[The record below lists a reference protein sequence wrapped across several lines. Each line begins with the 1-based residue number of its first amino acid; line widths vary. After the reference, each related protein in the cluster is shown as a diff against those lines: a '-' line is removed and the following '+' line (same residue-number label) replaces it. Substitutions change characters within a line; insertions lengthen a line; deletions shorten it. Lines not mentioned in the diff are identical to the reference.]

1 MTRTLVIDARS
12 CPENGSTKCSN
23 DKIAGSRGTQV
34 RKSYSFLLGVLLAL
48 LLADNAGAQTQSLKV
63 VFPSF
68 SGAFTPLWMAH
79 DLGLFVK
86 HGLEVQPVFIE
97 GGSRATQAIVARDI
111 DLGILSGGVI
121 EATLAGAELT
131 FIGTHLKTLVFSL
144 YGPPEIRGVPD
155 LKGKIIGVTRFATPA
170 QYSAILALRKF
181 GLEAD
186 RDVKLLQTGGI
197 PNSLAA
203 MQKGVVHAAVLTAPT
218 TIQARALG
226 YREVA
231 DIASLGIPFI
241 HVGVTLRK
249 ATLRDQPRQVDAF
262 LKGFYEATRL
272 MKSNEAL
279 ANKITGKYTRV
290 QDAERLKETYQSFAK
305 HLALDLQVPRE
316 AIVNMMH
323 FVVATDPRAAK
334 AKPEEF
340 YDNSALQR
348 LEKAGFFKN

>member
-1 MTRTLVIDARS
+1 VI
-12 CPENGSTKCSN
+12 
-23 DKIAGSRGTQV
+23 
-34 RKSYSFLLGVLLAL
+34 KSYLFLIGVILAL
-48 LLADNAGAQTQSLKV
+48 LLPDNAAAQTHPLKV

-68 SGAFTPLWMAH
+68 SGAFTPLWLAH

-86 HGLEVQPVFIE
+86 HGVEVQPVFIE
-97 GGSRATQAIVARDI
+97 GGSRAAQAIVARDI
-111 DLGILSGGVI
+111 DVGILSGGVI

-155 LKGKIIGVTRFATPA
+155 LKGKTIGVTRFATPA

-181 GLEAD
+181 GLEMD

-203 MQKGVVHAAVLTAPT
+203 MQKGVVQAAVLTAPT

-241 HVGVTLRK
+241 HSGVTLRK
-249 ATLRDQPRQVDAF
+249 VTLKDQPKQVDAF
-262 LKGFYEATRL
+262 LKGFHEATRL
-272 MKSNEAL
+272 MKANEAL

-290 QDAERLKETYQSFAK
+290 QDSERLKETYQSFAK
-305 HLALDLQVPRE
+305 HLAPDLLVPRE
-316 AIVNMMH
+316 AVVNMLQ

-348 LEKAGFFKN
+348 LEKTGFFKN

>member
-1 MTRTLVIDARS
+1 VRS
-12 CPENGSTKCSN
+12 LFS
-23 DKIAGSRGTQV
+23 
-34 RKSYSFLLGVLLAL
+34 LLEIVLFSWLASS
-48 LLADNAGAQTQSLKV
+48 AAAQTQPLKV

-68 SGAFTPLWMAH
+68 SGAFTPLWMAQ
-79 DLGLFVK
+79 DLGFFAK
-86 HGLEVQPVFIE
+86 HGVEVQPVFIE
-97 GGSRATQAIVARDI
+97 GGSRATQAIVARDV

-121 EATLAGAELT
+121 EATLAGADLT

-144 YGPPEIRGVPD
+144 YGPAEVRGVPD

-203 MQKGVVHAAVLTAPT
+203 MQKGVVQAAVLTAPT

-226 YREVA
+226 YREVS

-249 ATLRDQPRQVDAF
+249 ATLRDQPRQVEAF
-262 LKGFYEATRL
+262 LKGFHEATRL

-305 HLALDLQVPRE
+305 HLSLDLQVPRE
-316 AIVNMMH
+316 AIVNMMQ
-323 FVVATDPRAAK
+323 FVVATDPRAGK
-334 AKPEEF
+334 AKPEDF

>member
-1 MTRTLVIDARS
+1 M
-12 CPENGSTKCSN
+12 GS
-23 DKIAGSRGTQV
+23 
-34 RKSYSFLLGVLLAL
+34 YLAL
-48 LLADNAGAQTQSLKV
+48 LPADNAAAQTQPLKV

-86 HGLEVQPVFIE
+86 HGVEVQPVFIE

-144 YGPPEIRGVPD
+144 YGPQEIRGVPD

-241 HVGVTLRK
+241 HSRSDSQK
-249 ATLRDQPRQVDAF
+249 SDAQGSA
-262 LKGFYEATRL
+262 K
-272 MKSNEAL
+272 
-279 ANKITGKYTRV
+279 TG
-290 QDAERLKETYQSFAK
+290 
-305 HLALDLQVPRE
+305 
-316 AIVNMMH
+316 
-323 FVVATDPRAAK
+323 
-334 AKPEEF
+334 
-340 YDNSALQR
+340 
-348 LEKAGFFKN
+348 

>member
-1 MTRTLVIDARS
+1 V
-12 CPENGSTKCSN
+12 
-23 DKIAGSRGTQV
+23 
-34 RKSYSFLLGVLLAL
+34 KSLFSLLGIVLFSWLASS
-48 LLADNAGAQTQSLKV
+48 AAAQTQPLKV

-68 SGAFTPLWMAH
+68 SGAFTPLWMAQ
-79 DLGLFVK
+79 DLGFFAK
-86 HGLEVQPVFIE
+86 HGVEVQPVFIE
-97 GGSRATQAIVARDI
+97 GGSRATQAIVARDV

-121 EATLAGAELT
+121 EATLAGADLT

-144 YGPPEIRGVPD
+144 YGPAEVRGVPD

-203 MQKGVVHAAVLTAPT
+203 MQKGVVQAAVLTAPT

-226 YREVA
+226 YREVS

-249 ATLRDQPRQVDAF
+249 ATLRDQPRQVEAF
-262 LKGFYEATRL
+262 LKGFHEATRL

-305 HLALDLQVPRE
+305 HLSLDLQVPRE
-316 AIVNMMH
+316 AIVNMMQ
-323 FVVATDPRAAK
+323 FVVATDPRAGK
-334 AKPEEF
+334 AKPEDF

>member
-1 MTRTLVIDARS
+1 MLYVWLSRLLII
-12 CPENGSTKCSN
+12 K
-23 DKIAGSRGTQV
+23 KITVVYGLAIILGLAGS
-34 RKSYSFLLGVLLAL
+34 A
-48 LLADNAGAQTQSLKV
+48 AAQTPPLKV

-68 SGAFTPLWMAH
+68 SGAFTPLWMGH
-79 DLGLFVK
+79 DLGLFTK
-86 HGLEVQPVFIE
+86 HGVEVLPVFIE

-111 DLGILSGGVI
+111 DVGILSGGVI

-131 FIGTHLKTLVFSL
+131 FAGTHLKTLVFSI
-144 YGPPEIRGVPD
+144 YGPPEIRGLGD
-155 LKGKIIGVTRFATPA
+155 LKGKTIGVTRFATPA

-203 MQKGVVHAAVLTAPT
+203 MQKGVVQAAVLTAPT

-226 YREVA
+226 YREIA

-249 ATLRDQPRQVDAF
+249 ATLRDQPKQVEAF
-262 LKGFYEATRL
+262 LKGFHEATRL

-290 QDAERLKETYQSFAK
+290 QDGERLKETYQSFAK
-305 HLALDLQVPRE
+305 HLAADLLVPRE

-323 FVVATDPRAAK
+323 FVVAADPRAAK

-340 YDNSALQR
+340 YDNIALQR
-348 LEKAGFFKN
+348 LEKTGFFK

>member
-1 MTRTLVIDARS
+1 MAIPVHRFSFCPGKQSGQAAAARLV
-12 CPENGSTKCSN
+12 GGFGVK
-23 DKIAGSRGTQV
+23 
-34 RKSYSFLLGVLLAL
+34 KSYGFFLGIMLAL
-48 LLADNAGAQTQSLKV
+48 LPVEYGAAQTQPLKV

-79 DLGLFVK
+79 DLGLFAK
-86 HGLEVQPVFIE
+86 HGVEVLPVFIE
-97 GGSRATQAIVARDI
+97 GGSRAAQAIVAKDV
-111 DLGILSGGVI
+111 DVGILSGGVI

-131 FIGTHLKTLVFSL
+131 FIATHLKTLVFSL
-144 YGPPEIRGVPD
+144 YGPAEIRALPD
-155 LKGKIIGVTRFATPA
+155 LKGKTIGVTRFATPA

-181 GLEAD
+181 GLEAE

-203 MQKGVVHAAVLTAPT
+203 MQKGVVQAAVLTAPT

-226 YREVA
+226 YREVS

-249 ATLRDQPRQVDAF
+249 ATLRDQPKQVEAF

-305 HLALDLQVPRE
+305 HLAPDLQVPRE
-316 AIVNMMH
+316 AIVNMLQ
-323 FVVATDPRAAK
+323 FVVAADPRAAK

-348 LEKAGFFKN
+348 LEKAGFFRN

>member
-1 MTRTLVIDARS
+1 MVKNKLNR
-12 CPENGSTKCSN
+12 
-23 DKIAGSRGTQV
+23 
-34 RKSYSFLLGVLLAL
+34 SFLSLIGVVFFSWLPS
-48 LLADNAGAQTQSLKV
+48 GAAAQPQPLKV

-79 DLGLFVK
+79 DLGLFAK
-86 HGLEVQPVFIE
+86 HGVEIQPVFIE

-121 EATLAGAELT
+121 EATLAGADLT

-155 LKGKIIGVTRFATPA
+155 LKGKTIGVTRFATPA

-181 GLEAD
+181 GLEVD

-203 MQKGVVHAAVLTAPT
+203 MQKGVVQAAVLTAPT

-226 YREVA
+226 YREVS

-249 ATLRDQPRQVDAF
+249 ATLRDHPKQVDGF

-279 ANKITGKYTRV
+279 ASKITGKYTRV
-290 QDAERLKETYQSFAK
+290 QDAERLKETYRSFAK

-323 FVVATDPRAAK
+323 FIVATDSRAAK

>member
-1 MTRTLVIDARS
+1 LFLIGVI
-12 CPENGSTKCSN
+12 
-23 DKIAGSRGTQV
+23 
-34 RKSYSFLLGVLLAL
+34 LAL
-48 LLADNAGAQTQSLKV
+48 LLPDNAAAQTHPLKV

-86 HGLEVQPVFIE
+86 HGIEVQPVFIE
-97 GGSRATQAIVARDI
+97 GGSRAAQAIVGRDI
-111 DLGILSGGVI
+111 DVGILSGGVI

-144 YGPPEIRGVPD
+144 YGPPEIRGVPE
-155 LKGKIIGVTRFATPA
+155 LKGKTIGVTRFATPA

-181 GLEAD
+181 GLEPD

-203 MQKGVVHAAVLTAPT
+203 MQKGVVQAAVLTAPT

-241 HVGVTLRK
+241 HSGVTLRK
-249 ATLRDQPRQVDAF
+249 VTLKDQPKQVDAF
-262 LKGFYEATRL
+262 LKGFHEATRL
-272 MKSNEAL
+272 MKANEAL

-290 QDAERLKETYQSFAK
+290 QDSERLKETYHSFAK
-305 HLALDLQVPRE
+305 HLAPDLLVPRE
-316 AIVNMMH
+316 AVVNMLQ

-348 LEKAGFFKN
+348 LEKTGFFKN

>member
-1 MTRTLVIDARS
+1 MLYVRLSRLLII
-12 CPENGSTKCSN
+12 K
-23 DKIAGSRGTQV
+23 KIIVVCGLAIILGLAGS
-34 RKSYSFLLGVLLAL
+34 A
-48 LLADNAGAQTQSLKV
+48 AAQTPPLKV

-68 SGAFTPLWMAH
+68 SGAFTPLWMGH
-79 DLGLFVK
+79 DLGLFTK
-86 HGLEVQPVFIE
+86 HGVEVQPVFIE

-111 DLGILSGGVI
+111 DVGILSGGVI

-131 FIGTHLKTLVFSL
+131 FAGTHLKTLVFSI
-144 YGPPEIRGVPD
+144 YGPPELRGVPD
-155 LKGKIIGVTRFATPA
+155 LKGKTIGVTRFATPA
-170 QYSAILALRKF
+170 QYSAVLALRKF

-203 MQKGVVHAAVLTAPT
+203 MQKGVVQAAVLTAPT

-226 YREVA
+226 YREVS
-231 DIASLGIPFI
+231 DVGSLGIPFI

-249 ATLRDQPRQVDAF
+249 ATLRDQPKQVEAF
-262 LKGFYEATRL
+262 LKGFHEATRL

-290 QDAERLKETYQSFAK
+290 QDGERLKETYQSFAK
-305 HLALDLQVPRE
+305 HLAADLLVPRE

-323 FVVATDPRAAK
+323 FVVATDSRAAK

-348 LEKAGFFKN
+348 LEKTGFFKN

>member
-1 MTRTLVIDARS
+1 V
-12 CPENGSTKCSN
+12 
-23 DKIAGSRGTQV
+23 
-34 RKSYSFLLGVLLAL
+34 KSLFSLLEIVLFSWLASS
-48 LLADNAGAQTQSLKV
+48 AAAQTQPLKV

-68 SGAFTPLWMAH
+68 SGAFTPLWMAQ
-79 DLGLFVK
+79 DLGFFAK
-86 HGLEVQPVFIE
+86 HGVEVQPVFIE
-97 GGSRATQAIVARDI
+97 GGSRATQAIVARDV

-121 EATLAGAELT
+121 EATLAGADLT

-144 YGPPEIRGVPD
+144 YGPAEVRGVPD

-203 MQKGVVHAAVLTAPT
+203 MQKGVVQAAVLTAPT

-226 YREVA
+226 YREVS

-249 ATLRDQPRQVDAF
+249 ATLRDQPRQVEAF
-262 LKGFYEATRL
+262 LKGFHEATRL

-305 HLALDLQVPRE
+305 HLSLDLQVPRE
-316 AIVNMMH
+316 AIVNMMQ
-323 FVVATDPRAAK
+323 FVVATDPRAGK
-334 AKPEEF
+334 AKPEDF

>member
-1 MTRTLVIDARS
+1 VI
-12 CPENGSTKCSN
+12 
-23 DKIAGSRGTQV
+23 
-34 RKSYSFLLGVLLAL
+34 KSYLFLIGVILAL
-48 LLADNAGAQTQSLKV
+48 LLPDNAAAQTHPLKV

-68 SGAFTPLWMAH
+68 SGAFTPLWLAH

-86 HGLEVQPVFIE
+86 HGVEVQPVFIE
-97 GGSRATQAIVARDI
+97 GGSRAAQAIVARDI
-111 DLGILSGGVI
+111 DVGILSGGVI

-144 YGPPEIRGVPD
+144 YGPPEIRGVPG
-155 LKGKIIGVTRFATPA
+155 LKGKTIGVTRFATPA

-181 GLEAD
+181 GLEMD

-203 MQKGVVHAAVLTAPT
+203 MQKGVVQAAVLTAPT

-241 HVGVTLRK
+241 HSGVTLRK
-249 ATLRDQPRQVDAF
+249 VTLKDQPKQVDAF
-262 LKGFYEATRL
+262 LKGFHEATRL
-272 MKSNEAL
+272 MKANEAL

-290 QDAERLKETYQSFAK
+290 QDSERLKETYQSFAK
-305 HLALDLQVPRE
+305 HLAPDLLVPRE
-316 AIVNMMH
+316 AVVNMLQ

-348 LEKAGFFKN
+348 LEKTEFFKN

>member
-1 MTRTLVIDARS
+1 M
-12 CPENGSTKCSN
+12 
-23 DKIAGSRGTQV
+23 
-34 RKSYSFLLGVLLAL
+34 
-48 LLADNAGAQTQSLKV
+48 AQTHPLKV

-86 HGLEVQPVFIE
+86 HGVEVQPVFIE
-97 GGSRATQAIVARDI
+97 GGSRAAQAIVARDI
-111 DLGILSGGVI
+111 DVGILSGGVI

-131 FIGTHLKTLVFSL
+131 FVGTHLKTLVFSL
-144 YGPPEIRGVPD
+144 YGPPEIRGVPE
-155 LKGKIIGVTRFATPA
+155 LKGKTIGVTRFATPA

-203 MQKGVVHAAVLTAPT
+203 MQKGVVQAAVLTAPT

-241 HVGVTLRK
+241 HSGVTLRK
-249 ATLRDQPRQVDAF
+249 VTLKD
-262 LKGFYEATRL
+262 
-272 MKSNEAL
+272 
-279 ANKITGKYTRV
+279 
-290 QDAERLKETYQSFAK
+290 
-305 HLALDLQVPRE
+305 
-316 AIVNMMH
+316 
-323 FVVATDPRAAK
+323 
-334 AKPEEF
+334 
-340 YDNSALQR
+340 
-348 LEKAGFFKN
+348 

>member
-1 MTRTLVIDARS
+1 VI
-12 CPENGSTKCSN
+12 
-23 DKIAGSRGTQV
+23 
-34 RKSYSFLLGVLLAL
+34 KSYLFLIGVILAL
-48 LLADNAGAQTQSLKV
+48 LLPDNAAAQTHPLKV

-86 HGLEVQPVFIE
+86 HGVEVQPVFIE
-97 GGSRATQAIVARDI
+97 GGSRAAQAIVARDI
-111 DLGILSGGVI
+111 DVGILSGGVI

-144 YGPPEIRGVPD
+144 YGPPEIRGVSD
-155 LKGKIIGVTRFATPA
+155 LKGKTIGVTRFATPA

-203 MQKGVVHAAVLTAPT
+203 MQKGVVQAAVLTAPT
-218 TIQARALG
+218 TIQARVLG

-241 HVGVTLRK
+241 HSGVTLRK
-249 ATLRDQPRQVDAF
+249 VTLKDQPKQVDAF
-262 LKGFYEATRL
+262 LKGFHEATRL
-272 MKSNEAL
+272 MKANEAL

-290 QDAERLKETYQSFAK
+290 QDSERLKETYQSFAK
-305 HLALDLQVPRE
+305 HLAPDLLVPRE
-316 AIVNMMH
+316 AVVNMLQ

-348 LEKAGFFKN
+348 LEKTGFFKN

>member
-1 MTRTLVIDARS
+1 
-12 CPENGSTKCSN
+12 
-23 DKIAGSRGTQV
+23 V
-34 RKSYSFLLGVLLAL
+34 RKSYLFLSGVILAL
-48 LLADNAGAQTQSLKV
+48 LLADNAAAQAQPLKI

-68 SGAFTPLWMAH
+68 SGAFTPFWMAH

-111 DLGILSGGVI
+111 DVGILSGGVI

-131 FIGTHLKTLVFSL
+131 FIGTHLQTLVFSL

-155 LKGKIIGVTRFATPA
+155 LKGKTIGVTRFATPA

-181 GLEAD
+181 GLDAD

-241 HVGVTLRK
+241 HSGVTLRK
-249 ATLRDQPRQVDAF
+249 ATLRDHPKQVDAF
-262 LKGFYEATRL
+262 LKGFHEATRL
-272 MKSNEAL
+272 MKANEAL

-340 YDNSALQR
+340 YDNSALLR
-348 LEKAGFFKN
+348 LEKAGFFKNSGERKLIV

>member
-1 MTRTLVIDARS
+1 MLCENPDCGEFKVRTSQLFLV
-12 CPENGSTKCSN
+12 
-23 DKIAGSRGTQV
+23 
-34 RKSYSFLLGVLLAL
+34 GVIFAL
-48 LLADNAGAQTQSLKV
+48 LSAENAAAQAQPLKV

-79 DLGLFVK
+79 DLGLFAK
-86 HGLEVQPVFIE
+86 HGLEIQPVFIE

-111 DLGILSGGVI
+111 DIGILSGGVI

-155 LKGKIIGVTRFATPA
+155 LRGKTIGVTRFATPA

-181 GLEAD
+181 GLEVD

-203 MQKGVVHAAVLTAPT
+203 MQKGVVQAAVLTAPT

-226 YREVA
+226 YREVS

-241 HVGVTLRK
+241 HSGVTLRK
-249 ATLRDQPRQVDAF
+249 AMLRDQPKQVEGF
-262 LKGFYEATRL
+262 LKGFHEATRL
-272 MKSNEAL
+272 MKANEAL
-279 ANKITGKYTRV
+279 ANKVTGKYTRV
-290 QDAERLKETYQSFAK
+290 HDAERLKETYQSFAK

-316 AIVNMMH
+316 AIVNMLH
-323 FVVATDPRAAK
+323 FAVATDPRAAK

>member
-1 MTRTLVIDARS
+1 M
-12 CPENGSTKCSN
+12 
-23 DKIAGSRGTQV
+23 
-34 RKSYSFLLGVLLAL
+34 
-48 LLADNAGAQTQSLKV
+48 AQTHPLKV

-86 HGLEVQPVFIE
+86 HGVEVQPVFIE
-97 GGSRATQAIVARDI
+97 GGSRAAQAIVARDI
-111 DLGILSGGVI
+111 DVGILSGGVI

-131 FIGTHLKTLVFSL
+131 FVGTHLKTLVFSL
-144 YGPPEIRGVPD
+144 YGPPEIRGVPE
-155 LKGKIIGVTRFATPA
+155 LKGKTIGVTRFATPA

-203 MQKGVVHAAVLTAPT
+203 MQKGVVQAAVLTAPT

-241 HVGVTLRK
+241 HSGVTLRK
-249 ATLRDQPRQVDAF
+249 VTLKDQPKQIDAF
-262 LKGFYEATRL
+262 LKGFHEATRL
-272 MKSNEAL
+272 MKADETL

-290 QDAERLKETYQSFAK
+290 QDSERLKETYDSFAK
-305 HLALDLQVPRE
+305 HLAPDLLVPRE
-316 AIVNMMH
+316 AVVNMLQ

-348 LEKAGFFKN
+348 LAKTGFFKN

>member
-1 MTRTLVIDARS
+1 
-12 CPENGSTKCSN
+12 
-23 DKIAGSRGTQV
+23 
-34 RKSYSFLLGVLLAL
+34 
-48 LLADNAGAQTQSLKV
+48 
-63 VFPSF
+63 
-68 SGAFTPLWMAH
+68 MAH
-79 DLGLFVK
+79 DLGLFAK
-86 HGLEVQPVFIE
+86 HGVEIQPVFIE

-155 LKGKIIGVTRFATPA
+155 LKGKTIGVTRFATPA

-181 GLEAD
+181 GLEVD

-203 MQKGVVHAAVLTAPT
+203 MQKGVVQAAVLTAPT

-226 YREVA
+226 YREVS

-249 ATLRDQPRQVDAF
+249 ATLRDHPKQVDAF

-279 ANKITGKYTRV
+279 ASKITGKYTRV
-290 QDAERLKETYQSFAK
+290 QDAERLKETYRSFAK

-323 FVVATDPRAAK
+323 FIVATDSRAAK

>member
-1 MTRTLVIDARS
+1 V
-12 CPENGSTKCSN
+12 
-23 DKIAGSRGTQV
+23 
-34 RKSYSFLLGVLLAL
+34 KSLFSLLGIVLFSWLASS
-48 LLADNAGAQTQSLKV
+48 AAAQTQPLKV

-68 SGAFTPLWMAH
+68 SGAFTPLWMAQ
-79 DLGLFVK
+79 DLGFFAK
-86 HGLEVQPVFIE
+86 HGVEVQPVFIE
-97 GGSRATQAIVARDI
+97 GGSRATQAIVARDV

-121 EATLAGAELT
+121 EATLAGADLT

-144 YGPPEIRGVPD
+144 YGPAEVRGVPD

-203 MQKGVVHAAVLTAPT
+203 MQKGVVQAAVLTAPT

-226 YREVA
+226 YREVS

-249 ATLRDQPRQVDAF
+249 ATLRDQPRQVEAF
-262 LKGFYEATRL
+262 LKGFHEATRL

-305 HLALDLQVPRE
+305 HLSLDLQVPRE
-316 AIVNMMH
+316 AIVNMMQ
-323 FVVATDPRAAK
+323 FVVATDPRAGK
-334 AKPEEF
+334 AKPEDF
-340 YDNSALQR
+340 YDNSALRR